1 MIIAKMVSTL
11 TSTKTGKIKKLLHA
25 AKHMSVARL
34 ISKIKYATEKRQRR
48 FFWQRITRGWDDSE
62 TWSLDQP
69 LAKLIAPR
77 LRRFS
82 ELRGGHPH
90 GMTEQEW
97 HDTIMKM
104 VDAFEWYASDERWGK
119 DEFKNIEKHQEG
131 IELFAKHYAGL
142 WW

>member
-1 MIIAKMVSTL
+1 MKKVLTL
-11 TSTKTGKIKKLLHA
+11 SLSGIKKFLYA
-25 AKHMSVARL
+25 AKHMSIARA
-34 ISKIKYATEKRQRR
+34 ISKIKYATAERQRR
-48 FFWQRITRGWDDSE
+48 FLWQRITRGWDDSE

-90 GMTEQEW
+90 GMTDEEW
-97 HDTIMKM
+97 DATIMKM
-104 VDAFEWYASDERWGK
+104 VDAFEWYASEDRWGPK
-119 DEFKNIEKHQEG
+119 EFENIKKHQEG